1 MLPGLEGKYHVPLKN
16 IGTIQGEELEPVKN
30 AGVFFDFIVL
40 KMASNLRHQDS

>member
-30 AGVFFDFIVL
+30 AGVFDFIVL
-40 KMASNLRHQDS
+40 KMASNLRPQDS